1 MKKINK
7 YCFEHVKDYYEQ
19 NINSYSENH
28 QILGWESRE
37 AQHIRFSV
45 LVDNVDLYK
54 RSLLDVGCGLGDLFF
69 YLCSQGVELEQYY
82 GVDISEVVVNKALEM
97 NPHLNI
103 EHRDIFSDQDFA
115 QNNSYDVVYASGI
128 YNLKQN
134 NNINFLEES
143 LSIYKKVS
151 KEYVVFNLLSEKSED
166 KEDAYYYYSSN
177 CITELVRKFKFAD
190 FSIIED
196 YLHNDFTV
204 ICKVNNES

>member
-1 MKKINK
+1 MKKNNN
-7 YCFEHVKDYYEQ
+7 YCLEYVKDYYEQ
-19 NINSYSENH
+19 NISNYSENH

-37 AQHIRFSV
+37 AQYIRFSV
-45 LVDNVDLYK
+45 LADNIDLNK

-69 YLCSQGVELEQYY
+69 YICNKGIELEKYY
-82 GVDISEVVVNKALEM
+82 GVDISEVVVKKALEM
-97 NPHLNI
+97 NPHLDI
-103 EHRDIFSDQDFA
+103 EHRDIFSDPDFIQ
-115 QNNSYDVVYASGI
+115 QNNYDVVYASGI

-143 LSIYKKVS
+143 LSILKKIS

-166 KEDAYYYYSSN
+166 KEDAYFYYSPN
-177 CITELVRKFKFAD
+177 RIKKLVKGLQFTD